1 MIAAYLAGCLAY
13 PLLLFAADSGSR
25 DALKN
30 LPDSSIEI
38 RITQADMSEGAIQD
52 ALGLVQD
59 KLKEAPELADYSR
72 PYNNHHLMVAQGALK
87 SKLKYRRLGDKK

>member
-1 MIAAYLAGCLAY
+1 MIAAYIAGCLAY
-13 PLLLFAADSGSR
+13 PLLLFAADSGAR

-30 LPDSSIEI
+30 LPDPALEI
-38 RITQADMSEGAIQD
+38 RITQVDISEGAIQD

-72 PYNNHHLMVAQGALK
+72 PYNNHHLMVAQGALQQ
-87 SKLKYRRLGDKK
+87 KLKTRRLGDKR